1 MKNIL
6 IIFFLLAQCQFL
18 FSQESKYE
26 PEFYTKLILESGKII
41 KNKQCSRAVPKNM
54 RKFWVVS
61 DNDIQKLHKYLNN
74 VTELRA
80 ELCCQTNGIIE
91 NLDNYAFQYIGV
103 TIKRKKYIY
112 INAFH
117 KMELKNEKI
126 KSFWKEKPV
135 NACDGGNHFWGVI
148 FNLETLKFEQLAI
161 NGRA

>member
-6 IIFFLLAQCQFL
+6 LFIFLFIQTQVS
-18 FSQESKYE
+18 FSQESEFE
-26 PEFYTKLILESGKII
+26 PEFYTKLIVESGKII
-41 KNKQCSRAVPKNM
+41 REKQCSRSVPKNM

-61 DNDIQKLHKYLNN
+61 DNDIRKLHKHLYGI
-74 VTELRA
+74 TELRA
-80 ELCCQTNGIIE
+80 ELCCETNGIIE
-91 NLDNYAFQYIGV
+91 NLDNYVFQYIGV

-117 KMELKNEKI
+117 KMELKDERI
-126 KSFWKEKPV
+126 KSFWREKPV

-161 NGRA
+161 NGRV